1 MNRTKRFILKILAFM
16 FHSLQSTVAR
26 WATPVA
32 ALGLLAACSST
43 QTTTDAATSAT
54 TDAVATARP
63 DSASA
68 LASTAPRPVKPS
80 KPKPTWGQ
88 ALHPEMQAVIE
99 ALDSLSGGPT
109 AKPLAQMTPQE
120 ARKAPSAA
128 DAAMATMK
136 KFNIPTPP
144 ATADTMSRTV
154 APGVKVRVY
163 TPKAGTAPYPVIVYY
178 HGGGWVIANLDTYDA
193 SVRSLSEQTGAVVV
207 SVAYRQAPEFKF
219 PTAHNDSFAAYQW
232 TLAHAAELK
241 GDPKR
246 IAVAGESAGGNLAC
260 AVSMMAR
267 DKKVALPKYQ
277 LIVYPIAG
285 YDLNTPSYQANTQTK
300 PLNKDLM
307 AWFFKYYLRTPADGK
322 SPMIDLVHANLKGL
336 PAATVITDQYDPLMS
351 EGKLLADNLQ
361 KAGVTVKYMNYEGV
375 THEFFGMAAV
385 VPEAKQAQA
394 FAVEGLKNALK

>member
-1 MNRTKRFILKILAFM
+1 MRRGGLHAIFLSQMLHFFKSA
-16 FHSLQSTVAR
+16 A
-26 WATPVA
+26 APVA
-32 ALGLLAACSST
+32 ALGLLAACSSS
-43 QTTTDAATSAT
+43 QTTTDTASTTAKADSTGMAQPAA
-54 TDAVATARP
+54 
-63 DSASA
+63 
-68 LASTAPRPVKPS
+68 ASTAPKPVTPS
-80 KPKPTWGQ
+80 KPKPTWAPGI
-88 ALHPEMQAVIE
+88 HPEMQAVIE
-99 ALDSLSGGPT
+99 LLDSLSGGPS
-109 AKPLAQMTPQE
+109 AKPMTQMTPQE

-154 APGVKVRVY
+154 APGVKVRIY
-163 TPKAGTAPYPVIVYY
+163 TPKGATGSLPVIVYY

-207 SVAYRQAPEFKF
+207 SVAYRQGPEMKF
-219 PTAHNDSFAAYQW
+219 PTAHNDSFAAYEW
-232 TLAHAAELK
+232 VVKNAASIK
-241 GDPKR
+241 GDPNK

-285 YDLNTPSYQANTQTK
+285 YDLNTPSYLANTQTK

-336 PAATVITDQYDPLMS
+336 PAATIVTAQYDPLMS
-351 EGKLLADNLQ
+351 EGKMLADNLQ
-361 KAGVTVKYMNYEGV
+361 KAGVKVQYKNYDGV

-385 VPEAKQAQA
+385 VPEAKEAQA
-394 FAVEGLKNALK
+394 FAVEGLKSALK

>member
-1 MNRTKRFILKILAFM
+1 M
-16 FHSLQSTVAR
+16 FQSWKSASAR
-26 WATPVA
+26 WAAPVA
-32 ALGLLAACSST
+32 ALGLLAACSSS
-43 QTTTDAATSAT
+43 QPTTDTATNTTAKADSTGMAKPDSMSAT
-54 TDAVATARP
+54 
-63 DSASA
+63 ASA
-68 LASTAPRPVKPS
+68 ALTPVTPS
-80 KPKPTWGQ
+80 KPKPTWAPGI
-88 ALHPEMQAVIE
+88 HPEMQAVIE
-99 ALDSLSGGPT
+99 QLEAISGPT
-109 AKPLAQMTPQE
+109 PMAKMTPQE

-128 DAAMATMK
+128 DAAMATMT
-136 KFNIPTPP
+136 KFKIPTPP

-154 APGVKVRVY
+154 ALGVKVRVY
-163 TPKAGTAPYPVIVYY
+163 TPKSGTAPFPVIVYY

-207 SVAYRQAPEFKF
+207 SVAYRQGPEFKF

-232 TLAHAAELK
+232 TLAHTADIK

-285 YDLNTPSYQANTQTK
+285 YDLNTPSYLANTQTK

-336 PAATVITDQYDPLMS
+336 PAATIVTAQYDPLMS
-351 EGKLLADNLQ
+351 EGKMLADNLQ
-361 KAGVTVKYMNYEGV
+361 KAGVAVKYMNYDGV

-394 FAVEGLKNALK
+394 FAVEGLKSALK

>member
-1 MNRTKRFILKILAFM
+1 MHYSWKP
-16 FHSLQSTVAR
+16 VAR
-26 WATPVA
+26 WAMPVA

-43 QTTTDAATSAT
+43 QTTTESASTARADSTAT
-54 TDAVATARP
+54 TMARP
-63 DSASA
+63 DSAGA
-68 LASTAPRPVKPS
+68 MAGMAPMLVKPS
-80 KPKPTWGQ
+80 KPRPAWGP

-109 AKPLAQMTPQE
+109 AKPMAQMTPQE

-136 KFNIPTPP
+136 KFHIPMSPSMV
-144 ATADTMSRTV
+144 DTTGV
-154 APGVKVRVY
+154 TIAPGVHARIY
-163 TPKAGTAPYPVIVYY
+163 TPKSGTAPMPVIVYY
-178 HGGGWVIANLDTYDA
+178 HGGGWVIANIDTYDA
-193 SVRSLSEQTGAVVV
+193 SERALSEQTGAIVVGV
-207 SVAYRQAPEFKF
+207 NYRQGPEHRF
-219 PTAHNDSFAAYQW
+219 PTAHNDCFAAYEW
-232 TLAHAAELK
+232 ALKNAASIK
-241 GDPKR
+241 GDPTK

-260 AVSMMAR
+260 AISMMAR
-267 DKKVALPKYQ
+267 DKKVQMPKYQ

-285 YDLNTPSYQANTQTK
+285 YDLNTPSYRDNTLTK

-322 SPMIDLVHANLKGL
+322 NPLVDLVHANLKGL

-351 EGKLLADNLQ
+351 EGKMLADNL
-361 KAGVTVKYMNYEGV
+361 KAAGVPVKYMNYEGV

-394 FAVEGLKNALK
+394 FAVEGLKSGLMK

>member
-1 MNRTKRFILKILAFM
+1 MLHLFKSAA
-16 FHSLQSTVAR
+16 V
-26 WATPVA
+26 PVA
-32 ALGLLAACSST
+32 ALGLLAACSSSQT
-43 QTTTDAATSAT
+43 SDTATTTAKADSTGTSM
-54 TDAVATARP
+54 ARP
-63 DSASA
+63 DSAA
-68 LASTAPRPVKPS
+68 TAGTAPQAVVPS
-80 KPKPTWGQ
+80 KPKPTWGPGI
-88 ALHPEMQAVIE
+88 HPEMQAVIE
-99 ALDSLSGGPT
+99 QLEAISGPT
-109 AKPLAQMTPQE
+109 PLAKMTPQE

-128 DAAMATMK
+128 DAAMATMA
-136 KFNIPTPP
+136 KFKIPTPP
-144 ATADTMSRTV
+144 STADTMSRTV
-154 APGVKVRVY
+154 APGVKVRIY
-163 TPKAGTAPYPVIVYY
+163 TPKGATGPLPVIVYY

-219 PTAHNDSFAAYQW
+219 PTAHNDSFAAYEW
-232 TLAHAAELK
+232 VVKNAASIK
-241 GDPKR
+241 GDPNK

-351 EGKLLADNLQ
+351 EGKMLADNLQ
-361 KAGVTVKYMNYEGV
+361 KAGVSVQYKNYEGV

-385 VPEAKQAQA
+385 VPEAKEAQA
-394 FAVEGLKNALK
+394 FAVEGLKSALK

>member
-1 MNRTKRFILKILAFM
+1 M
-16 FHSLQSTVAR
+16 FQSWKSASAR
-26 WATPVA
+26 WGAPVA
-32 ALGLLAACSST
+32 ALGLLASCSNS
-43 QTTTDAATSAT
+43 QTTTDTASATAKADSTSAN
-54 TDAVATARP
+54 AARP
-63 DSASA
+63 DSAA
-68 LASTAPRPVKPS
+68 TAGTAPQPVAPS
-80 KPKPTWGQ
+80 KPKPTWAPGI
-88 ALHPEMQAVIE
+88 HPEMQAVIE
-99 ALDSLSGGPT
+99 QLEALSGPT
-109 AKPLAQMTPQE
+109 PMAKLTPQE

-136 KFNIPTPP
+136 KFNIPTSP

-163 TPKAGTAPYPVIVYY
+163 TPKSGTAPYPVIVYY

-207 SVAYRQAPEFKF
+207 SVAYRQGPEFKF

-232 TLAHAAELK
+232 ALAHTAELK
-241 GDPKR
+241 GDAKR

-267 DKKVALPKYQ
+267 DKKVAMPKYQ

-285 YDLNTPSYQANTQTK
+285 YDLNTPSYLANTQTK

-336 PAATVITDQYDPLMS
+336 PAATIVTAQYDPLMS
-351 EGKLLADNLQ
+351 EGKMLADNLQ
-361 KAGVTVKYMNYEGV
+361 KAGVTVKYKNYEGV

-385 VPEAKQAQA
+385 VPEAKEAQA
-394 FAVEGLKNALK
+394 FAVEGLKSALK

>member
-1 MNRTKRFILKILAFM
+1 MLHLFKSAA
-16 FHSLQSTVAR
+16 V
-26 WATPVA
+26 PVA
-32 ALGLLAACSST
+32 ALGLLAACSSSQT
-43 QTTTDAATSAT
+43 SDTATTTAKADSTGTSM
-54 TDAVATARP
+54 ARP
-63 DSASA
+63 DSAA
-68 LASTAPRPVKPS
+68 TAGTAPQAVVPS
-80 KPKPTWGQ
+80 KPKPTWGPGI
-88 ALHPEMQAVIE
+88 HPEMQAVIE
-99 ALDSLSGGPT
+99 QIEEISGPT
-109 AKPLAQMTPQE
+109 PLAKMTPQE

-128 DAAMATMK
+128 DAAMATMA
-136 KFNIPTPP
+136 KFKIPTPP
-144 ATADTMSRTV
+144 STADTMSRTV
-154 APGVKVRVY
+154 APGVKVRIY
-163 TPKAGTAPYPVIVYY
+163 TPKGATGPLPVIVYY

-219 PTAHNDSFAAYQW
+219 PTAHNDSFAAYEW
-232 TLAHAAELK
+232 VVKNAASIK
-241 GDPKR
+241 GDPNK

-351 EGKLLADNLQ
+351 EGKMLADNLQ
-361 KAGVTVKYMNYEGV
+361 KAGVSVQYKNYEGV

-385 VPEAKQAQA
+385 VPEAKEAQA
-394 FAVEGLKNALK
+394 FAVEGLKSALK